1 MNGCPPAAGTDGHG
15 AASRSAGAPPAF
27 DSPVI
32 SDSFS
37 ARPPLEGKTIRI
49 CDTTLRDG
57 SHSVRHQFSSQDVR
71 RVTRGLEEAGVDVVE
86 VTHGDG
92 LGGSSFN
99 YGFAREND
107 LALIAVAREELRTA
121 RLAALL
127 LPGIGTIEDLRAAAD
142 HGIDVIRVATHSTE
156 ADIAVQHLEEA
167 KRLGLETVGFL
178 MMSHMTGPQDLARQ
192 AVIMRDAGADTVYVV
207 DSAGALLPHQVMDR
221 VLALRAA
228 LGEGTAVGMHAHNN
242 LGCGVA
248 NALAAAQAGATVL
261 DGSCHGLGAGAGN
274 AATEVMVAAL
284 DRAGAA
290 TGVDTFRLLDVA
302 EDTVA
307 KICAGHLPVLD
318 RGSVLLGYAG
328 IYSSFLLH
336 ARRAAERYDVPE
348 AAILLELGRRRVVGG
363 QEDMIID
370 VAQEEQARRALGAPR

>member
-1 MNGCPPAAGTDGHG
+1 MSRRPEDDGGRGTSDG
-15 AASRSAGAPPAF
+15 SAGASPAF

-32 SDSFS
+32 SDSFA
-37 ARPPLEGKTIRI
+37 ARPPLEGTTVRI

-57 SHSVRHQFSSQDVR
+57 SHSVRHQFSTEDVR
-71 RVTRGLEEAGVDVVE
+71 RVTRGLEEAGVDIVE

-99 YGFAREND
+99 YGFARETD
-107 LALIAVAREELRTA
+107 LALIAVAREELRTS

-127 LPGIGTIEDLRAAAD
+127 LPGIGTIEDLHAAAD
-142 HGIDVIRVATHSTE
+142 HGIDIVRVATHSTE
-156 ADIAVQHLEEA
+156 ADIAVQHLAEA

-178 MMSHMTGPQDLARQ
+178 MMSHMTGPRDLARQ

-228 LGEGTAVGMHAHNN
+228 LGEETAVGMHAHNN

-284 DRAGAA
+284 DRAGAT

-302 EDTVA
+302 EDIVA
-307 KICAGHLPVLD
+307 EICAGHLPVLD

-370 VAQEEQARRALGAPR
+370 VAQEEQARRVAR